1 MYSAGFYPYETLE
14 EYWAYW
20 SRHISVNRYGQ
31 PPGKPYE
38 TLLELVKGKD
48 YFVLTTNVDHR
59 FQVAGFD
66 KRRLFYTQGD
76 YGLWQC
82 SRPCCQKTYDN
93 EKIVVQMVKEQKDLR
108 IPSHLIPYCP
118 VCGAPMSMNLRADAA
133 FAEDKGWH
141 DAADRYQ
148 EFLQRHRGLHVL
160 YLELGV
166 GANTPGII
174 KYPFWQMTFQ
184 NENAVYACI
193 NMQKPYVPA
202 EIKDRSIC
210 INGDIGSTL
219 EELKAKSV
227 AAS

>member
-1 MYSAGFYPYETLE
+1 MKFTDGCSNQLKQLSLCLLQAEAVIIGAGAGMSAAAGFTYSGERFEHHFQDFIRKYGFTDMYSAGFYPYETLE

-59 FQVAGFD
+59 FQVAGF
-66 KRRLFYTQGD
+66 
-76 YGLWQC
+76 
-82 SRPCCQKTYDN
+82 
-93 EKIVVQMVKEQKDLR
+93 
-108 IPSHLIPYCP
+108 
-118 VCGAPMSMNLRADAA
+118 
-133 FAEDKGWH
+133 DKGWH